1 MQILNLYTVQPD
13 GADDTTLETVD
24 LGEVD
29 RKGAAAFDRVLN
41 GDHGEEAREELATFI
56 SAQIMRDP
64 ETIVSY
70 NPRAQELT
78 LSLLEVFDAP
88 DYPTF
93 ARKWAERF
101 SGAEIKEKE
110 YAHIQSLG
118 LNGAENA
125 LEQIITALDASGG
138 VPAFPFTDL
147 LRCPAGRS
155 VLRSHLLT
163 LDWSLK
169 TDNNCGFVLGDMGV
183 LYQRE
188 ALLDGLKPPLSNSAA
203 LYLTPAVN
211 PSLDISAKS
220 ASKPDVDALNMES
233 AARARRWIVGERTLL
248 ENMKHQVLGGMA

>member
-1 MQILNLYTVQPD
+1 
-13 GADDTTLETVD
+13 
-24 LGEVD
+24 
-29 RKGAAAFDRVLN
+29 
-41 GDHGEEAREELATFI
+41 
-56 SAQIMRDP
+56 MRDP

-138 VPAFPFTDL
+138 VPELPFTDL
-147 LRCPAGRS
+147 IRSPDGRS

-188 ALLDGLKPPLSNSAA
+188 ALLDGLRVCPETSCRIA
-203 LYLTPAVN
+203 
-211 PSLDISAKS
+211 
-220 ASKPDVDALNMES
+220 
-233 AARARRWIVGERTLL
+233 
-248 ENMKHQVLGGMA
+248 